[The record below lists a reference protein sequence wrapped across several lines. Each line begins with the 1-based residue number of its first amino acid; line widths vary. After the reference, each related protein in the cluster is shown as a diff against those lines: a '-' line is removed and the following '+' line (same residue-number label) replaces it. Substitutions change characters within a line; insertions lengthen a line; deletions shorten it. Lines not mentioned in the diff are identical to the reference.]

1 MRPFSVIASLSMAM
15 RQGPIAPRPLTRAF
29 GLPASRIFLS
39 DVPPP
44 TDASD
49 VDRKAGAVKWFNT
62 QKGFGFI
69 TPADGSAD
77 VFVHQTAI
85 YAPGFR
91 SLAEGEEVEYEVRSA
106 PPAPLERAPDAL
118 VV

>member
-1 MRPFSVIASLSMAM
+1 MAL
-15 RQGPIAPRPLTRAF
+15 RQAPIAQTRSVFTRATF
-29 GLPASRIFLS
+29 APATRVFMAEGSGS
-39 DVPPP
+39 G
-44 TDASD
+44 ASAA
-49 VDRKAGAVKWFNT
+49 DRKAGAVKWFNT

-91 SLAEGEEVEYEVRSA
+91 SLAEGEAVEYEVSI
-106 PPAPLERAPDAL
+106 PPPRHCSPRRASHF
-118 VV
+118 